1 MHDPRAKQAMYMS
14 RKPASSSLRM
24 PMLWRVIALGVATL
38 GAAWIAITMLWG

>member
-14 RKPASSSLRM
+14 KKSAKSSLGM
-24 PMLWRVIALGVATL
+24 PMLWRVIALGVLTL